1 MVAPRSSSNL
11 PSLALRQRYERL
23 LVSLL
28 PHSAWV
34 IAAAVLLLAG
44 AIGLFTQLRSEGA
57 PVQDSGFILTSI
69 VGPEGASFEYMDRVT
84 RQVEDIIRT
93 MPGSEDYARVYSS
106 VPAAAS
112 NSQLN
117 RANVNI
123 SLVDFSERSRS
134 GMEIASAI
142 QKRLADIPEVQIT
155 SRVSGMMGFGA
166 NAQQASFVLQ
176 GPDYETLSSWR
187 EQLLPHLLAN
197 PAFARV
203 DVDYRERKPQML
215 VKIDR
220 DRVAELGVSLQ
231 TLSHTLETMLG
242 SRIVTTFV
250 EAGREYNVIVQGA
263 RAERATPDD
272 LSNLYVRSERTG
284 ELIPISNLAWLEET
298 SVAQEFKRFNRLRA
312 ITFTIRLT
320 DEATQGDAVAF
331 MRRLVAEQLP
341 ESASLDYDGA
351 TREYLQSTS
360 ELYWTFAWA
369 LIVVLLV
376 LAAQFESYLNALVIM
391 ATVPLA
397 IIGAVL
403 GMYVS
408 DVSINIYSQIAI
420 VMLIGLA
427 AKNGVLIVEF
437 ANQLRDAGVEFR
449 DAIVQASAARLR
461 PVLMTT
467 FCAAGGAI
475 PLYFA
480 HGAGAENRYPV
491 GVVIIY
497 GVIVSM
503 VLTLVVVPAV
513 YALLA
518 RNARTPEYVSRL
530 IDRLTARS
538 SSDALS
544 AAQTLDDHV
553 STRT

>member
-1 MVAPRSSSNL
+1 
-11 PSLALRQRYERL
+11 
-23 LVSLL
+23 
-28 PHSAWV
+28 
-34 IAAAVLLLAG
+34 
-44 AIGLFTQLRSEGA
+44 
-57 PVQDSGFILTSI
+57 
-69 VGPEGASFEYMDRVT
+69 MDRVT

-93 MPGSEDYARVYSS
+93 MPGSEDFRRVYST
-106 VPAAAS
+106 VPS
-112 NSQLN
+112 GIGGSSGMN
-117 RANVNI
+117 RANVNVA
-123 SLVDFSERSRS
+123 LVDFSERTRS
-134 GMEIASAI
+134 AMEIASAI
-142 QKRLADIPEVQIT
+142 QKQLTNIPEVQIT
-155 SRVSGMMGFGA
+155 SRVSGMSGFGA
-166 NAQQASFVLQ
+166 NAQIATFVLQ

-187 EQLLPHLLAN
+187 ELLLPQLLEN
-197 PAFARV
+197 SAFSRI
-203 DVDYRERKPQML
+203 DVDYQERKPQML

-231 TLSHTLETMLG
+231 SLGQTLETMLG
-242 SRIVTTFV
+242 SRIVTTYV
-250 EAGREYNVIVQGA
+250 EAGREYNVVVQGA

-272 LSNLYVRSERTG
+272 LSNFYVRSQRTN
-284 ELIPISNLAWLEET
+284 ELIPIANLAWLEET
-298 SVAQEFKRFNRLRA
+298 AVAQELKRFNRLRA
-312 ITFTIRLT
+312 ITFTIRLQ
-320 DEATQGDAVAF
+320 DGASQGDAVNF

-369 LIVVLLV
+369 LLVVMLV
-376 LAAQFESYLNALVIM
+376 LAAQFESYINALVIM

-397 IIGAVL
+397 VIGAVL
-403 GMYVS
+403 GMYLS
-408 DVSINIYSQIAI
+408 DVTINIYSQIAI

-449 DAIVQASAARLR
+449 DAIVQASTARLR

-480 HGAGAENRYPV
+480 HGAGAENRHPV

-503 VLTLVVVPAV
+503 LLTLFVVPAV

-518 RNARTPEYVSRL
+518 RNARTPQAVSRML
-530 IDRLTARS
+530 DKLAARAS
-538 SSDALS
+538 ANAADSAKASD
-544 AAQTLDDHV
+544 DPV
-553 STRT
+553 SL